1 MRSSV
6 VVLALA
12 VGLVACG
19 GGGSTPSSDAP
30 DAEAATEQQ
39 PPMAPSSSSTPATPS
54 VPSPGGR
61 LPLPAGS
68 SDAGRGD
75 GAAPQLD
82 HTRCGWIGPAD
93 DAGAAQF
100 AAHADWFSWVHPDW
114 YAMGTDGVSLRT
126 LTGADSPV
134 VLQAAAA
141 HGVRVAPMIAGADG
155 SDVPISAMEAMLSDP
170 TARAQHVQNIVQL
183 ATSHG
188 YAGIDIDYEHMWTG
202 ADRPGFTAFIQEL
215 AAAMHAA
222 GLQASMAIPALYQ
235 DDGNNAY
242 DYVPLSGALD
252 VLHVM
257 AYDFHSIGTHAGP
270 VSPLGWVDAV
280 AAYAATTGHV
290 ERFILGMP
298 NYGVTPTWYGTLSD
312 CATVCGPGY
321 ATTTD
326 HMATC
331 PFGNFAAG
339 RAPNCTSPNGDLFF
353 DDLGSLEEKV
363 QVARSRGLRGV
374 TYWTIGGEPPGFFEM
389 VRTYY

>member
-1 MRSSV
+1 MRTIV
-6 VVLALA
+6 VSGLVM
-12 VGLVACG
+12 GLVACG
-19 GGGSTPSSDAP
+19 GGGT
-30 DAEAATEQQ
+30 
-39 PPMAPSSSSTPATPS
+39 APSSEAPDSGATMQPQTPATPS
-54 VPSPGGR
+54 SSAPKPPAASPGRPSPILGGS
-61 LPLPAGS
+61 G
-68 SDAGRGD
+68 DAATED
-75 GAAPQLD
+75 AAAPLD

-100 AAHADWFSWVHPDW
+100 AAHADWVSWVHPDW
-114 YAMGTDGVSLRT
+114 YAMGADGVSLRT
-126 LTGADSPV
+126 LMGADSPV

-155 SDVPISAMEAMLSDP
+155 SDVPVSAMEAMLADP
-170 TARAQHVQNIVQL
+170 SARAQHVQNIVQL

-215 AAAMHAA
+215 ASAMHAA
-222 GLQASMAIPALYQ
+222 GLEASMALPALYQ
-235 DDGNNAY
+235 DDGNSAY
-242 DYVPLSGALD
+242 DYVPLSAALD

-257 AYDFHSIGTHAGP
+257 AYDFHTIGTHAGP
-270 VSPLGWVDAV
+270 VSPLGWVDTV
-280 AAYAATTGHV
+280 AAFAATTGHT

-312 CATVCGPGY
+312 CAATCGPGY

-339 RAPNCTSPNGDLFF
+339 RAPNCTSPTGDLFF
-353 DDLGSLEEKV
+353 DDLGSLEQKV
-363 QVARSRGLRGV
+363 QVARAHGLRGV
-374 TYWTIGGEPPGFFEM
+374 TYWTIGGEPSGFFEM
-389 VRTYY
+389 VRSYF

>member
-1 MRSSV
+1 V
-6 VVLALA
+6 
-12 VGLVACG
+12 
-19 GGGSTPSSDAP
+19 P
-30 DAEAATEQQ
+30 
-39 PPMAPSSSSTPATPS
+39 TPAGT
-54 VPSPGGR
+54 
-61 LPLPAGS
+61 
-68 SDAGRGD
+68 SDAGSAD
-75 GAAPQLD
+75 GAAPLD
-82 HTRCGWIGPAD
+82 HTRCGWIGAAD

-155 SDVPISAMEAMLSDP
+155 SDVPVSAMEAMLSDP
-170 TARAQHVQNIVQL
+170 AARAQHVHNIVQL

-188 YAGIDIDYEHMWTG
+188 YAGIDIDYEHMWTS

-222 GLQASMAIPALYQ
+222 GLEVSMAVPALYR
-235 DDGNNAY
+235 DDGNSAY
-242 DYVPLSGALD
+242 DYVPLAGALD

-280 AAYAATTGHV
+280 ATFAATTGHV
-290 ERFILGMP
+290 DRFILGMP

-312 CATVCGPGY
+312 CAAICGPGY

-331 PFGNFAAG
+331 SYGNFAAG

-353 DDLGSLEEKV
+353 DDLGSLEQKV
-363 QVARSRGLRGV
+363 QVARAHGLRGV

-389 VRTYY
+389 VHGYF